1 MKNLI
6 YEFVESVR
14 IAAAQIRANKMR
26 SVLTALGVVI
36 GIVAVT
42 LMGTAIAG
50 INVGFDRSL
59 AMLGEDVLY
68 VNKWPWSGVEDWWNY
83 ADRRPF
89 VPADAVKLNRMMASS
104 PDSLLEVAIFG
115 DARSATVRS
124 GSN

>member
-14 IAAAQIRANKMR
+14 IAVAQIRANKMR

-50 INVGFDRSL
+50 INIGFEQSL
-59 AMLGEDVLY
+59 AMLGEDILY
-68 VNKWPWSGVEDWWNY
+68 VNKWPGPASRTGGTTPI
-83 ADRRPF
+83 AGPSCRPT
-89 VPADAVKLNRMMASS
+89 R
-104 PDSLLEVAIFG
+104 
-115 DARSATVRS
+115 
-124 GSN
+124 